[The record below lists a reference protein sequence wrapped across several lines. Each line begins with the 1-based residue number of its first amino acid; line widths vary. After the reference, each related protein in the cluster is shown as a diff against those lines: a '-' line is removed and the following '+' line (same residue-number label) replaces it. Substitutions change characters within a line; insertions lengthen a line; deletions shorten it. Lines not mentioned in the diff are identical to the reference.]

1 MKRSRRSVAIS
12 LFVALAVASVFV
24 VAIAGCSGSN
34 DGASTSAL
42 EGLDASQVKDDD
54 LKTLNV
60 GSDLYPPFVY
70 TDEYGDIVGLDVEIL
85 TEALARIGYKPK
97 YQLIDW
103 EKKKELL
110 ASGELDC
117 VMGSFS
123 MTGRENEYRW
133 AGPYLASRQVVA
145 VDPQSDIYT
154 LADLEDKIV
163 AVQSTTKPEDILLN
177 RINENVPQIKELYSF
192 SDGSYLNPALVEGLV
207 DAIAAHESSFL
218 TYEKDYGV
226 TYRILD
232 EPLLEVGL
240 GTAFDINDTR
250 GIDVK
255 LTHAYQEMLA
265 DGTME
270 RLVSKYFDD
279 PSPFL
284 NMEACHDRCARPR
297 CSGAGQSFGRGMA
310 PCRSAGDSALGCC
323 RHDELR
329 LHDGPSRAAL
339 CRRCRLR
346 GDAEPFLRCI
356 QQRLYDQK
364 PDSRYGD
371 RRRGCPRYGARRFSG

>member
-1 MKRSRRSVAIS
+1 
-12 LFVALAVASVFV
+12 
-24 VAIAGCSGSN
+24 
-34 DGASTSAL
+34 
-42 EGLDASQVKDDD
+42 
-54 LKTLNV
+54 
-60 GSDLYPPFVY
+60 
-70 TDEYGDIVGLDVEIL
+70 
-85 TEALARIGYKPK
+85 
-97 YQLIDW
+97 
-103 EKKKELL
+103 
-110 ASGELDC
+110 
-117 VMGSFS
+117 MGSFS

-163 AVQSTTKPEDILLN
+163 AVQSTTKPEGILLN
-177 RINENVPQIKELYSF
+177 RTNESVPQIKELYCF
-192 SDGSYLNPALVEGLV
+192 SDRSCLNPALVEGLV
-207 DAIAAHESSFL
+207 DAIAAHESLLL

-284 NMEACHDRCARPR
+284 NVEGL
-297 CSGAGQSFGRGMA
+297 S
-310 PCRSAGDSALGCC
+310 
-323 RHDELR
+323 
-329 LHDGPSRAAL
+329 
-339 CRRCRLR
+339 
-346 GDAEPFLRCI
+346 
-356 QQRLYDQK
+356 
-364 PDSRYGD
+364 
-371 RRRGCPRYGARRFSG
+371 

>member
-1 MKRSRRSVAIS
+1 MKKTRRSVAIT
-12 LFVALAVASVFV
+12 LLLALAIVGVFG
-24 VAIAGCSGSN
+24 VAIAGYSGSSN
-34 DGASTSAL
+34 GGSASSEKSA
-42 EGLDASQVKDDD
+42 ASHAKNAG

-70 TDEYGDIVGLDVEIL
+70 SDEYGNIVGLDVEIL

-110 ASGELDC
+110 ANGELDC

-145 VDPQSDIYT
+145 VDPESDIYT
-154 LADLEDKIV
+154 LADLKDKVV
-163 AVQSTTKPEDILLN
+163 AVQSTTKPEGILLN
-177 RINENVPQIKELYSF
+177 RTNENVPQIKELYSF
-192 SDGSYLNPALVEGLV
+192 SDRSYLNPALVEGLV
-207 DAIAAHESSFL
+207 DAIAAHESSLL

-255 LTHAYQEMLA
+255 LTHAYQKMLA
-265 DGTME
+265 DGTMK

-284 NMEACHDRCARPR
+284 NVEGL
-297 CSGAGQSFGRGMA
+297 S
-310 PCRSAGDSALGCC
+310 
-323 RHDELR
+323 
-329 LHDGPSRAAL
+329 
-339 CRRCRLR
+339 
-346 GDAEPFLRCI
+346 
-356 QQRLYDQK
+356 
-364 PDSRYGD
+364 
-371 RRRGCPRYGARRFSG
+371 

>member
-1 MKRSRRSVAIS
+1 MKKTRRSVAIT
-12 LFVALAVASVFV
+12 LLLALAIVGVFG
-24 VAIAGCSGSN
+24 VAIAGYSGSSN
-34 DGASTSAL
+34 GGSASSEKSA
-42 EGLDASQVKDDD
+42 ASHAKNAS

-70 TDEYGDIVGLDVEIL
+70 SDEYGNIVGLDVEIL

-110 ASGELDC
+110 ANGELDC

-145 VDPQSDIYT
+145 VDPESDIYT
-154 LADLEDKIV
+154 LADLKDKVV

-177 RINENVPQIKELYSF
+177 HTNENVPQIKELCSF
-192 SDGSYLNPALVEGLV
+192 SDRSYLNPALVEGLV
-207 DAIAAHESSFL
+207 DAIAAHESSLL

-284 NMEACHDRCARPR
+284 NVEGL
-297 CSGAGQSFGRGMA
+297 S
-310 PCRSAGDSALGCC
+310 
-323 RHDELR
+323 
-329 LHDGPSRAAL
+329 
-339 CRRCRLR
+339 
-346 GDAEPFLRCI
+346 
-356 QQRLYDQK
+356 
-364 PDSRYGD
+364 
-371 RRRGCPRYGARRFSG
+371 

>member
-1 MKRSRRSVAIS
+1 MKKTRRSVAIT
-12 LFVALAVASVFV
+12 LLLALAIVGVFG
-24 VAIAGCSGSN
+24 VAIAGFSGSSN
-34 DGASTSAL
+34 GGSASSEKSA
-42 EGLDASQVKDDD
+42 ASHAKNAS

-70 TDEYGDIVGLDVEIL
+70 SDEYGNIVGLDVEIL

-110 ASGELDC
+110 ANGELDC

-145 VDPQSDIYT
+145 VDPESDIYT
-154 LADLEDKIV
+154 LADLKDKVV
-163 AVQSTTKPEDILLN
+163 AVQSTTKPEGILLN
-177 RINENVPQIKELYSF
+177 STNENVPQIKELYSF
-192 SDGSYLNPALVEGLV
+192 SDRSYLNPALVEGLV
-207 DAIAAHESSFL
+207 DAIASHESSLL

-270 RLVSKYFDD
+270 RLVSKKFDD

-284 NMEACHDRCARPR
+284 NVEGL
-297 CSGAGQSFGRGMA
+297 S
-310 PCRSAGDSALGCC
+310 
-323 RHDELR
+323 
-329 LHDGPSRAAL
+329 
-339 CRRCRLR
+339 
-346 GDAEPFLRCI
+346 
-356 QQRLYDQK
+356 
-364 PDSRYGD
+364 
-371 RRRGCPRYGARRFSG
+371 

>member
-1 MKRSRRSVAIS
+1 MKKTRRSVAIT
-12 LFVALAVASVFV
+12 LLLALAIVGVFG
-24 VAIAGCSGSN
+24 VAIAGFSGSSN
-34 DGASTSAL
+34 GGSASSEKSA
-42 EGLDASQVKDDD
+42 ASHAKNAS

-70 TDEYGDIVGLDVEIL
+70 SDEYGNIVDLDVEIL

-110 ASGELDC
+110 ANGELDC

-145 VDPQSDIYT
+145 VDPESDIYT
-154 LADLEDKIV
+154 LADLKDKVV
-163 AVQSTTKPEDILLN
+163 AVQSTTKPEGILLDST
-177 RINENVPQIKELYSF
+177 NENVPQIKELYSF
-192 SDGSYLNPALVEGLV
+192 SDRSYLNPALVEGLV
-207 DAIAAHESSFL
+207 DAIAAHESSLL

-284 NMEACHDRCARPR
+284 NVEGL
-297 CSGAGQSFGRGMA
+297 S
-310 PCRSAGDSALGCC
+310 
-323 RHDELR
+323 
-329 LHDGPSRAAL
+329 
-339 CRRCRLR
+339 
-346 GDAEPFLRCI
+346 
-356 QQRLYDQK
+356 
-364 PDSRYGD
+364 
-371 RRRGCPRYGARRFSG
+371 

>member
-1 MKRSRRSVAIS
+1 MKKTRRSVAIT
-12 LFVALAVASVFV
+12 LLLALAIVGVFG
-24 VAIAGCSGSN
+24 VAIAGFSGSSN
-34 DGASTSAL
+34 GGSASSEKSA
-42 EGLDASQVKDDD
+42 ASHAKNAS

-70 TDEYGDIVGLDVEIL
+70 SDEYGNIVGLDVEIL

-110 ASGELDC
+110 ANGELDC

-145 VDPQSDIYT
+145 VDPESDIYT
-154 LADLEDKIV
+154 LADLKDKVV

-177 RINENVPQIKELYSF
+177 HTNENVPQIKELYSF
-192 SDGSYLNPALVEGLV
+192 SDRSYLNPALVEGLV
-207 DAIAAHESSFL
+207 DAIAAHESSLL

-255 LTHAYQEMLA
+255 LTHAYQKMLA
-265 DGTME
+265 DGTMK

-284 NMEACHDRCARPR
+284 NVEGV
-297 CSGAGQSFGRGMA
+297 S
-310 PCRSAGDSALGCC
+310 
-323 RHDELR
+323 
-329 LHDGPSRAAL
+329 
-339 CRRCRLR
+339 
-346 GDAEPFLRCI
+346 
-356 QQRLYDQK
+356 
-364 PDSRYGD
+364 
-371 RRRGCPRYGARRFSG
+371 

>member
-1 MKRSRRSVAIS
+1 MKKTRRSVAIT
-12 LFVALAVASVFV
+12 LLLALAIVGVFG
-24 VAIAGCSGSN
+24 VAIAGYSGSSN
-34 DGASTSAL
+34 GGSASSEKSA
-42 EGLDASQVKDDD
+42 ASHAKNAS

-70 TDEYGDIVGLDVEIL
+70 SDEYGNIVGLDVEIL

-145 VDPQSDIYT
+145 VDPESDIYT
-154 LADLEDKIV
+154 LADLKDKVV
-163 AVQSTTKPEDILLN
+163 AVQSTTKPEGILLN
-177 RINENVPQIKELYSF
+177 STNENVPQIKELYSF
-192 SDGSYLNPALVEGLV
+192 SDRSYLNPALVEGLV
-207 DAIAAHESSFL
+207 DAIAAHESSLL

-284 NMEACHDRCARPR
+284 NVEGL
-297 CSGAGQSFGRGMA
+297 S
-310 PCRSAGDSALGCC
+310 
-323 RHDELR
+323 
-329 LHDGPSRAAL
+329 
-339 CRRCRLR
+339 
-346 GDAEPFLRCI
+346 
-356 QQRLYDQK
+356 
-364 PDSRYGD
+364 
-371 RRRGCPRYGARRFSG
+371 

>member
-1 MKRSRRSVAIS
+1 MKKTRRSVAIT
-12 LFVALAVASVFV
+12 LLLALAIVGVFG
-24 VAIAGCSGSN
+24 VAIAGYSGSSN
-34 DGASTSAL
+34 GGSASSEKSA
-42 EGLDASQVKDDD
+42 ASHAKNAS

-70 TDEYGDIVGLDVEIL
+70 SDEYGNIVGLDVEIL

-110 ASGELDC
+110 ANGELDC

-145 VDPQSDIYT
+145 VDPESDIYT
-154 LADLEDKIV
+154 LADLKDKVV
-163 AVQSTTKPEDILLN
+163 AVQSTTRPEDILLN
-177 RINENVPQIKELYSF
+177 HTNENVPQIKELYSF
-192 SDGSYLNPALVEGLV
+192 SDRSYLNPALVEGLV
-207 DAIAAHESSFL
+207 DAIAAHESSLL

-284 NMEACHDRCARPR
+284 NVEGL
-297 CSGAGQSFGRGMA
+297 S
-310 PCRSAGDSALGCC
+310 
-323 RHDELR
+323 
-329 LHDGPSRAAL
+329 
-339 CRRCRLR
+339 
-346 GDAEPFLRCI
+346 
-356 QQRLYDQK
+356 
-364 PDSRYGD
+364 
-371 RRRGCPRYGARRFSG
+371 

>member
-1 MKRSRRSVAIS
+1 MKKTRRSVAIT
-12 LFVALAVASVFV
+12 LLLALAIVGVFG
-24 VAIAGCSGSN
+24 VAIAGYSGSSN
-34 DGASTSAL
+34 GGSASSEKSA
-42 EGLDASQVKDDD
+42 ASHAKNAS

-70 TDEYGDIVGLDVEIL
+70 SDEYGNIVGLDVEIL

-145 VDPQSDIYT
+145 VDPESDIYT
-154 LADLEDKIV
+154 LADLKDKVV
-163 AVQSTTKPEDILLN
+163 AVQSTTKPEGILLN
-177 RINENVPQIKELYSF
+177 STNESVPQIKELYSF
-192 SDGSYLNPALVEGLV
+192 SDRSYLNPALVEGLV
-207 DAIAAHESSFL
+207 DAIAAHESSLL

-284 NMEACHDRCARPR
+284 NVEGL
-297 CSGAGQSFGRGMA
+297 S
-310 PCRSAGDSALGCC
+310 
-323 RHDELR
+323 
-329 LHDGPSRAAL
+329 
-339 CRRCRLR
+339 
-346 GDAEPFLRCI
+346 
-356 QQRLYDQK
+356 
-364 PDSRYGD
+364 
-371 RRRGCPRYGARRFSG
+371 

>member
-1 MKRSRRSVAIS
+1 MKKTRRSVAIT
-12 LFVALAVASVFV
+12 LLLALAIVGVFG
-24 VAIAGCSGSN
+24 VAIAGFSGSSN
-34 DGASTSAL
+34 GGSASSEKSA
-42 EGLDASQVKDDD
+42 ASHAKNAS

-70 TDEYGDIVGLDVEIL
+70 SDEYGNIVGLDVEIL

-110 ASGELDC
+110 ANGELDC

-145 VDPQSDIYT
+145 VDPESDIYT

-207 DAIAAHESSFL
+207 DAIAAHESSLL

-284 NMEACHDRCARPR
+284 NMEGL
-297 CSGAGQSFGRGMA
+297 S
-310 PCRSAGDSALGCC
+310 
-323 RHDELR
+323 
-329 LHDGPSRAAL
+329 
-339 CRRCRLR
+339 
-346 GDAEPFLRCI
+346 
-356 QQRLYDQK
+356 
-364 PDSRYGD
+364 
-371 RRRGCPRYGARRFSG
+371 

>member
-1 MKRSRRSVAIS
+1 MKKTRRSVAIT
-12 LFVALAVASVFV
+12 LLLALAIVGVFG
-24 VAIAGCSGSN
+24 VAIAGFSGSSN
-34 DGASTSAL
+34 GGSASSEKSA
-42 EGLDASQVKDDD
+42 ASHAKNAS

-70 TDEYGDIVGLDVEIL
+70 SDEYGNIVGLDVEIL

-145 VDPQSDIYT
+145 VDPESDIYT
-154 LADLEDKIV
+154 LADLKDKVV

-177 RINENVPQIKELYSF
+177 HTNENVPQIKELYSF
-192 SDGSYLNPALVEGLV
+192 SDRSYLNPALVEGLV
-207 DAIAAHESSFL
+207 DAIAAHESSLL

-284 NMEACHDRCARPR
+284 NVEGL
-297 CSGAGQSFGRGMA
+297 S
-310 PCRSAGDSALGCC
+310 
-323 RHDELR
+323 
-329 LHDGPSRAAL
+329 
-339 CRRCRLR
+339 
-346 GDAEPFLRCI
+346 
-356 QQRLYDQK
+356 
-364 PDSRYGD
+364 
-371 RRRGCPRYGARRFSG
+371 

>member
-1 MKRSRRSVAIS
+1 MKRPRRPIAIT
-12 LFVALAVASVFV
+12 LLIALALVGAFGVAMV
-24 VAIAGCSGSN
+24 GCSGSS
-34 DGASTSAL
+34 DSAKKASP
-42 EGLDASQVKDDD
+42 EEASVSQTKDDS

-60 GSDLYPPFVY
+60 GSDLYPPFVNN
-70 TDEYGDIVGLDVEIL
+70 DEYGNIVGLDVEIL
-85 TEALARIGYKPK
+85 TEALARIGYKPN

-117 VMGSFS
+117 VMGSFT
-123 MTGRENEYRW
+123 MTGREDEYRW

-145 VDPQSDIYT
+145 VNPESDIYT
-154 LADLEDKIV
+154 LADLEDKVV
-163 AVQSTTKPEDILLN
+163 AVQSTTKPEGILLN
-177 RINENVPQIKELYSF
+177 RPTENIPQIKELYSF
-192 SDGSYLNPALVEGLV
+192 SDRSYLNPALVEGLV
-207 DAIAAHESSFL
+207 DAIAAHESSLL

-226 TYRILD
+226 TYRILN

-255 LTHAYQEMLA
+255 LTRAYQDMLA

-284 NMEACHDRCARPR
+284 DVEGL
-297 CSGAGQSFGRGMA
+297 S
-310 PCRSAGDSALGCC
+310 
-323 RHDELR
+323 
-329 LHDGPSRAAL
+329 
-339 CRRCRLR
+339 
-346 GDAEPFLRCI
+346 
-356 QQRLYDQK
+356 
-364 PDSRYGD
+364 
-371 RRRGCPRYGARRFSG
+371 

>member
-1 MKRSRRSVAIS
+1 MKKTRRSVAIT
-12 LFVALAVASVFV
+12 LLLALAIVGVFG
-24 VAIAGCSGSN
+24 VAIAGFSGSSN
-34 DGASTSAL
+34 GGSASSEKSA
-42 EGLDASQVKDDD
+42 ASHAKNAS

-70 TDEYGDIVGLDVEIL
+70 SDEYGNIVGLDVEIL

-110 ASGELDC
+110 ANGELDC

-145 VDPQSDIYT
+145 VDPESDIYT
-154 LADLEDKIV
+154 LADLKDKVV
-163 AVQSTTKPEDILLN
+163 AVQSTTKPEGILLN
-177 RINENVPQIKELYSF
+177 STNENVPQIKELYSF
-192 SDGSYLNPALVEGLV
+192 SDRSCLNPALVEGLV
-207 DAIAAHESSFL
+207 DAIAAHESSLL

-284 NMEACHDRCARPR
+284 NVEGL
-297 CSGAGQSFGRGMA
+297 S
-310 PCRSAGDSALGCC
+310 
-323 RHDELR
+323 
-329 LHDGPSRAAL
+329 
-339 CRRCRLR
+339 
-346 GDAEPFLRCI
+346 
-356 QQRLYDQK
+356 
-364 PDSRYGD
+364 
-371 RRRGCPRYGARRFSG
+371 

>member
-1 MKRSRRSVAIS
+1 MKKTRRSVAIT
-12 LFVALAVASVFV
+12 LLLALAIVGVFG
-24 VAIAGCSGSN
+24 VAITGYSGSSN
-34 DGASTSAL
+34 GGSASSEKSA
-42 EGLDASQVKDDD
+42 ASHAKNAS

-70 TDEYGDIVGLDVEIL
+70 SDEYGNIVGLDVEIL
-85 TEALARIGYKPK
+85 TEALARIGYKQK

-110 ASGELDC
+110 ANGELDC

-145 VDPQSDIYT
+145 VDPESDIYT
-154 LADLEDKIV
+154 LADLKDKVV
-163 AVQSTTKPEDILLN
+163 AVQSTTKPEGILLN
-177 RINENVPQIKELYSF
+177 RTNENVPQIKELYSF
-192 SDGSYLNPALVEGLV
+192 SDRSYLNPALVEGLV
-207 DAIAAHESSFL
+207 DAIAAHESSLL

-284 NMEACHDRCARPR
+284 NVEGL
-297 CSGAGQSFGRGMA
+297 S
-310 PCRSAGDSALGCC
+310 
-323 RHDELR
+323 
-329 LHDGPSRAAL
+329 
-339 CRRCRLR
+339 
-346 GDAEPFLRCI
+346 
-356 QQRLYDQK
+356 
-364 PDSRYGD
+364 
-371 RRRGCPRYGARRFSG
+371 

>member
-1 MKRSRRSVAIS
+1 M
-12 LFVALAVASVFV
+12 ASAFV

-34 DGASTSAL
+34 DEASTSASKGP
-42 EGLDASQVKDDD
+42 EASQVQDDN

-177 RINENVPQIKELYSF
+177 RTNENVPQIKELYSF

-284 NMEACHDRCARPR
+284 NMEGL
-297 CSGAGQSFGRGMA
+297 S
-310 PCRSAGDSALGCC
+310 
-323 RHDELR
+323 
-329 LHDGPSRAAL
+329 
-339 CRRCRLR
+339 
-346 GDAEPFLRCI
+346 
-356 QQRLYDQK
+356 
-364 PDSRYGD
+364 
-371 RRRGCPRYGARRFSG
+371 

>member
-1 MKRSRRSVAIS
+1 MKRPRRSVAIS
-12 LFVALAVASVFV
+12 LLVVLAVASALV

-133 AGPYLASRQVVA
+133 A
-145 VDPQSDIYT
+145 
-154 LADLEDKIV
+154 DLEDKIV

-232 EPLLEVGL
+232 ESLLEVGL

-284 NMEACHDRCARPR
+284 NMEGL
-297 CSGAGQSFGRGMA
+297 S
-310 PCRSAGDSALGCC
+310 
-323 RHDELR
+323 
-329 LHDGPSRAAL
+329 
-339 CRRCRLR
+339 
-346 GDAEPFLRCI
+346 
-356 QQRLYDQK
+356 
-364 PDSRYGD
+364 
-371 RRRGCPRYGARRFSG
+371 

>member
-1 MKRSRRSVAIS
+1 MKRPCTPIAITI
-12 LFVALAVASVFV
+12 LLALALVGVFGVAM
-24 VAIAGCSGSN
+24 AGCSGLS
-34 DGASTSAL
+34 DGAQQDSFEEAS
-42 EGLDASQVKDDD
+42 ASQVKDEE

-60 GSDLYPPFVY
+60 GSDLYPPFV
-70 TDEYGDIVGLDVEIL
+70 TNDEYGNIVGLDVDIL
-85 TEALARIGYKPK
+85 TEALARIGYKPS

-123 MTGRENEYRW
+123 MTGRESEYRW

-145 VDPQSDIYT
+145 VDPESDIYT
-154 LADLEDKIV
+154 LADLEDKVV
-163 AVQSTTKPEDILLN
+163 AVQSTTKPEGILLN
-177 RINENVPQIKELYSF
+177 RSNGNIPQIKELYSF
-192 SDGSYLNPALVEGLV
+192 SDRSYLNPALAEGLV
-207 DAIAAHESSFL
+207 DAIAAHESSLL

-240 GTAFDINDTR
+240 GTAFDLNDTR

-255 LTHAYQEMLA
+255 LTRAYRDMLA

-284 NMEACHDRCARPR
+284 DVEGL
-297 CSGAGQSFGRGMA
+297 S
-310 PCRSAGDSALGCC
+310 
-323 RHDELR
+323 
-329 LHDGPSRAAL
+329 
-339 CRRCRLR
+339 
-346 GDAEPFLRCI
+346 
-356 QQRLYDQK
+356 
-364 PDSRYGD
+364 
-371 RRRGCPRYGARRFSG
+371 

>member
-1 MKRSRRSVAIS
+1 MKKTRRSVAIT
-12 LFVALAVASVFV
+12 LLLALAIVGVFG
-24 VAIAGCSGSN
+24 VAIAGFSGSSN
-34 DGASTSAL
+34 GGSASSEKSA
-42 EGLDASQVKDDD
+42 ASHAKNAS

-60 GSDLYPPFVY
+60 GSGLYPPFVY
-70 TDEYGDIVGLDVEIL
+70 SDEYGNIVGLDVEIL

-110 ASGELDC
+110 ANGELDC

-145 VDPQSDIYT
+145 VDPESDIYT
-154 LADLEDKIV
+154 LADLKDKVV
-163 AVQSTTKPEDILLN
+163 AVQSTTKPEGILLN
-177 RINENVPQIKELYSF
+177 STNENVPQIKELYSF
-192 SDGSYLNPALVEGLV
+192 SDRSYLNPALVEGLV
-207 DAIAAHESSFL
+207 DAIAAHESSLL

-284 NMEACHDRCARPR
+284 NVEGL
-297 CSGAGQSFGRGMA
+297 S
-310 PCRSAGDSALGCC
+310 
-323 RHDELR
+323 
-329 LHDGPSRAAL
+329 
-339 CRRCRLR
+339 
-346 GDAEPFLRCI
+346 
-356 QQRLYDQK
+356 
-364 PDSRYGD
+364 
-371 RRRGCPRYGARRFSG
+371 

>member
-12 LFVALAVASVFV
+12 LFAALAVASAFV
-24 VAIAGCSGSN
+24 VAIAGYSGSSN
-34 DGASTSAL
+34 GGSASSEKSA
-42 EGLDASQVKDDD
+42 ASHAKNAS

-70 TDEYGDIVGLDVEIL
+70 SDEYGNIVGLDVEIL

-110 ASGELDC
+110 ANGELDC

-145 VDPQSDIYT
+145 VDPESDIYT
-154 LADLEDKIV
+154 LADLKDKVV

-177 RINENVPQIKELYSF
+177 HTNENVPQIKELYSF
-192 SDGSYLNPALVEGLV
+192 SDRSYLNPALVEGLV
-207 DAIAAHESSFL
+207 DAIAAHESSLL

-226 TYRILD
+226 RYRILD

-255 LTHAYQEMLA
+255 LTHAYQKMLA
-265 DGTME
+265 DGTMK

-284 NMEACHDRCARPR
+284 NMEGL
-297 CSGAGQSFGRGMA
+297 S
-310 PCRSAGDSALGCC
+310 
-323 RHDELR
+323 
-329 LHDGPSRAAL
+329 
-339 CRRCRLR
+339 
-346 GDAEPFLRCI
+346 
-356 QQRLYDQK
+356 
-364 PDSRYGD
+364 
-371 RRRGCPRYGARRFSG
+371 

>member
-1 MKRSRRSVAIS
+1 MKRSRRPIAIT
-12 LFVALAVASVFV
+12 LLIALALVGVFGVAMV
-24 VAIAGCSGSN
+24 GCSGLS
-34 DGASTSAL
+34 DSAQKASSEEA
-42 EGLDASQVKDDD
+42 DAAQAKDDN

-70 TDEYGDIVGLDVEIL
+70 NDEYGNIVGLDVEIL
-85 TEALARIGYKPK
+85 TEALARIGYKPN

-123 MTGRENEYRW
+123 MTGRESEYRW

-145 VDPQSDIYT
+145 VDPESDIYT
-154 LADLEDKIV
+154 LADLEGKV
-163 AVQSTTKPEDILLN
+163 VTVQSTTKPEGILLN
-177 RINENVPQIKELYSF
+177 RTNENVPQIKELYSF
-192 SDGSYLNPALVEGLV
+192 SDRSFLNPALVEGLV
-207 DAIAAHESSFL
+207 DAIAAHESSLL

-255 LTHAYQEMLA
+255 LTHAYQDMLA

-270 RLVSKYFDD
+270 RLVAKYFDD

-284 NMEACHDRCARPR
+284 DVEGL
-297 CSGAGQSFGRGMA
+297 S
-310 PCRSAGDSALGCC
+310 
-323 RHDELR
+323 
-329 LHDGPSRAAL
+329 
-339 CRRCRLR
+339 
-346 GDAEPFLRCI
+346 
-356 QQRLYDQK
+356 
-364 PDSRYGD
+364 
-371 RRRGCPRYGARRFSG
+371 

>member
-1 MKRSRRSVAIS
+1 MKKTRRSVAIT
-12 LFVALAVASVFV
+12 LLLALAIVGVFG
-24 VAIAGCSGSN
+24 VAIAGYSGSSN
-34 DGASTSAL
+34 GGSASSEKSA
-42 EGLDASQVKDDD
+42 ASHAKNAS

-70 TDEYGDIVGLDVEIL
+70 SDEYGNIVGLDVEIL

-110 ASGELDC
+110 ANGELDC

-145 VDPQSDIYT
+145 VDPESDIYT
-154 LADLEDKIV
+154 LADLKDKVV
-163 AVQSTTKPEDILLN
+163 AVQSTTKPEGILLN
-177 RINENVPQIKELYSF
+177 STNENVPQIKELYSF
-192 SDGSYLNPALVEGLV
+192 SDRSYLNPALVEGLV
-207 DAIAAHESSFL
+207 DAIAAHESSLL

-265 DGTME
+265 DGTMR

-284 NMEACHDRCARPR
+284 NVEGL
-297 CSGAGQSFGRGMA
+297 S
-310 PCRSAGDSALGCC
+310 
-323 RHDELR
+323 
-329 LHDGPSRAAL
+329 
-339 CRRCRLR
+339 
-346 GDAEPFLRCI
+346 
-356 QQRLYDQK
+356 
-364 PDSRYGD
+364 
-371 RRRGCPRYGARRFSG
+371 

>member
-1 MKRSRRSVAIS
+1 MKKTRRSVAIT
-12 LFVALAVASVFV
+12 LLLALAIVGVFG
-24 VAIAGCSGSN
+24 VAIAGYSGSSN
-34 DGASTSAL
+34 GGSASSEKSA
-42 EGLDASQVKDDD
+42 ASHAKNAS

-70 TDEYGDIVGLDVEIL
+70 SDEYGNIVGLDVEIL

-110 ASGELDC
+110 ANGELDC

-145 VDPQSDIYT
+145 VDPESDIYT
-154 LADLEDKIV
+154 LADLKDKVV
-163 AVQSTTKPEDILLN
+163 AVQSTTKPEGILLN
-177 RINENVPQIKELYSF
+177 SANENVPQIKELYSF
-192 SDGSYLNPALVEGLV
+192 SDRSYLNPALVEGLV
-207 DAIAAHESSFL
+207 DAIAAHESSLL

-284 NMEACHDRCARPR
+284 NVEGL
-297 CSGAGQSFGRGMA
+297 S
-310 PCRSAGDSALGCC
+310 
-323 RHDELR
+323 
-329 LHDGPSRAAL
+329 
-339 CRRCRLR
+339 
-346 GDAEPFLRCI
+346 
-356 QQRLYDQK
+356 
-364 PDSRYGD
+364 
-371 RRRGCPRYGARRFSG
+371 